1 MSSVL
6 RPVRKRKKIRRLAP
20 VDIVDREAYTELEL
34 DAKVELIRSLVPL
47 GLMHV
52 EEVLDAEVTALAGAR
67 YARKDAALNGRRHG
81 SNPGTVGLAGQRVP
95 IRVPRVRHVTGAEIP
110 LRSYAALHGDRA
122 VNDVLLTRVLY
133 GISCR
138 NYEAA
143 AEAIPGAIGLSG
155 STVSRGFIQASAAKL
170 RELQERDLAAEDVVV
185 LVLDGKTFAEETMV
199 IALGIT
205 LSGEKRVLGFVETDT
220 ENERVL
226 TPFLR
231 SLLERG
237 LAISQGVLVVLDGGK
252 GLRAAVR
259 KAFRHRALVH
269 RCQWHKRENVVS
281 YLAKTEQASWRQRLQ
296 RAYNRPEYDEAR
308 AALATLHRELEDRNQ
323 SAAGSLKEGLDET
336 LTLHRLGVYGV
347 LGRSLKTTNCLESI
361 NALVEERCAKVDHWQ
376 NSSQRHRWLATA
388 LLDIEPRL
396 RKVMGYRHL
405 PKLRAALKRELKID
419 TPTVKKEAA

>member
-6 RPVRKRKKIRRLAP
+6 RPVRKRKKGRQLGRVEVIRRE
-20 VDIVDREAYTELEL
+20 DYTALEL

-52 EEVLDAEVTALAGAR
+52 EEVLDEEVTALAGER
-67 YARKDAALNGRRHG
+67 YARKAASIGGRRHG

-95 IRVPRVRHVTGAEIP
+95 IRVPRVRGVAGREIP
-110 LRSYAALHGDRA
+110 LRAYEALHGAGA
-122 VNDVLLTRVLY
+122 VNDLLLKRGLY

-155 STVSRGFIQASAAKL
+155 STVSRGFIEASAAKL
-170 RELQERDLAAEDVVV
+170 HELQERDLAAEDVVAI
-185 LVLDGKTFAEETMV
+185 VLDGKTFAEATMV

-205 LSGEKRVLGFVETDT
+205 ISGAKHFLGFVETDT

-226 TPFLR
+226 TLFLR
-231 SLLERG
+231 SLVERG
-237 LAISQGVLVVLDGGK
+237 LDLSQGLLVILDGSK

-259 KAFRHRALVH
+259 KTFRHRALVQ

-281 YLAKTEQASWRQRLQ
+281 HLAKSELAAWRQRLQ
-296 RAYNRPEYDEAR
+296 RAYNRPEYDEALT
-308 AALATLHRELEDRNQ
+308 ALKTLQGELDERNQ
-323 SAAGSLKEGLDET
+323 SAARSLTEGLDET
-336 LTLHRLGVYGV
+336 LTLHRLGLYGV
-347 LGRSLKTTNCLESI
+347 LGRSLKTTNCLESV

-396 RKVMGYRHL
+396 RKLMGYRHL
-405 PKLRAALKRELKID
+405 PTLRAALKQELKID
-419 TPTVKKEAA
+419 TTTSKKAA

>member
-6 RPVRKRKKIRRLAP
+6 RPVRKRKKGRQLGRVEVIRRE
-20 VDIVDREAYTELEL
+20 DYTALEL

-52 EEVLDAEVTALAGAR
+52 EEVLDEEVTALAGER
-67 YARKDAALNGRRHG
+67 YARKAASIGGRRHG

-95 IRVPRVRHVTGAEIP
+95 IRVPRVRGVAGREIP
-110 LRSYAALHGDRA
+110 LRAYEALHGDGA
-122 VNDVLLTRVLY
+122 VNDLLLKRGLY

-155 STVSRGFIQASAAKL
+155 STVSRGFIEASAAKL
-170 RELQERDLAAEDVVV
+170 HELQERDLAAEDVVAI
-185 LVLDGKTFAEETMV
+185 VLDGKTFAEATMV

-205 LSGEKRVLGFVETDT
+205 ISGAKHFLGFVETDT

-226 TPFLR
+226 TLCLR
-231 SLLERG
+231 SLVERG
-237 LAISQGVLVVLDGGK
+237 LDLSQGLLVILDGSK

-259 KAFRHRALVH
+259 KTFRHRALVQ

-281 YLAKTEQASWRQRLQ
+281 HLAKSELAAWRQRLQ
-296 RAYNRPEYDEAR
+296 RAYNRPEYDEALT
-308 AALATLHRELEDRNQ
+308 ALKTLQGELDERNQ
-323 SAAGSLKEGLDET
+323 SAARSLTEGLDET
-336 LTLHRLGVYGV
+336 LTLHRLGLYEV
-347 LGRSLKTTNCLESI
+347 LGRSLKTTNCLESV

-396 RKVMGYRHL
+396 RKLMGYRHL
-405 PKLRAALKRELKID
+405 PTLRAALKQELKID
-419 TPTVKKEAA
+419 TTTSKKAA